1 MIILNLGSTMETIGK
16 IFFVNL
22 LLVNNTVFIFS
33 VKNGVFRQYRGT
45 RDKDEFISFVE
56 GII

>member
-1 MIILNLGSTMETIGK
+1 METIGK